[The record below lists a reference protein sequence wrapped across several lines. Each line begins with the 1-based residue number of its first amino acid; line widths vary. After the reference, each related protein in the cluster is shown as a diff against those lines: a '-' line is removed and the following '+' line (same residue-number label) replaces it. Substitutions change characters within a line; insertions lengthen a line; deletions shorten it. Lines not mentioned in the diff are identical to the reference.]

1 MEDNNYYFNT
11 IEGNRFSIETG
22 DGSLFFPLWKGGTK
36 EIEYNTSLF
45 DFINVSGT
53 LVDRK
58 KARSPFFDLTFWFQG
73 PDYLDDVNKFELGAA
88 DPRPWIV
95 VHPIY
100 GYIKGQPLSFKR
112 NDENIGIVEITVPFW
127 ESIDADYPFS
137 NFNIKDN
144 TREKKGK
151 VYIYAANAYV
161 ENNSLTP
168 GDIPDVTDSV
178 VDMSGA
184 MKSMQ
189 DNSTYSDFQNGLN
202 KALKSIDNILE
213 APFDT
218 IQTIQSF
225 LDLPTTYTQ
234 VLEARL
240 ASYEAIYSRLESTIV
255 SVANKKYFEAIGSS
269 LIASMSVVLITPIP
283 DDYVFISD
291 IFKASLRLDN
301 IYSSYLAKLDEAQVS
316 IYDVNN
322 SYTPDALVQSE
333 LSSLV
338 QYTKANLYQLTF
350 QAKKEKIIYVEKDTN
365 PILLVHRYMGMDA
378 DDVNLAKFVKTNN
391 IKLRELFLVKKGR
404 KIRLAI

>member
-1 MEDNNYYFNT
+1 MSFYDT
-11 IEGNRFSIETG
+11 IEGNRFSIQCG
-22 DGSLFFPLWKGGTK
+22 DGQLYFPDWKGGTK

-73 PDYLDDVNKFELGAA
+73 ETYLDDVNKFELSAA

-112 NDENIGIVEITVPFW
+112 NDDNLNIVEITVPFW
-127 ESIDADYPFS
+127 ESIEADYPFS

-144 TREKKGK
+144 TRDKKAK
-151 VYIYAANAYV
+151 VYLYSSESFI
-161 ENNSLTP
+161 NNNP
-168 GDIPDVTDSV
+168 IAPDDIPDIADSV

-184 MKSMQ
+184 MESMQ
-189 DNSTYSDFQNGLN
+189 DNTTFADFQNGLN
-202 KALKSIDNILE
+202 KALKAVDNILE
-213 APFDT
+213 APFDA
-218 IQTIQSF
+218 IQTVQAF

-240 ASYEAIYSRLESTIV
+240 GAYEAIYSRLESTIV
-255 SVANKKYFEAIGSS
+255 SVANKKYFETIGSS
-269 LIASMSVVLITPIP
+269 LIASISVVLITPIP
-283 DDYVFISD
+283 EDYIFISD
-291 IFKASLRLDN
+291 ILKASLRLDS
-301 IYSSYLAKLDEAQVS
+301 IYKRYLTKLDEVQVS

-322 SYTPDALVQSE
+322 SFNADQLVQSE

-338 QYTKANLYQLTF
+338 QYTKANLYKLSF
-350 QAKKEKIIYVEKDTN
+350 DAKREKIVYVEKDSN
-365 PILLVHRYMGMDA
+365 PILLVHRYIGMDA

-391 IKLRELFLVKKGR
+391 IKLRELFLVRKGR
-404 KIRLAI
+404 EIRFAV

>member
-1 MEDNNYYFNT
+1 MSYYDT
-11 IEGNRFSIETG
+11 IERNRFSIQCG
-22 DGSLFFPLWKGGTK
+22 DGQLYFPNWKGGTK

-58 KARSPFFDLTFWFQG
+58 KPRSPFFDLTFFFQG
-73 PDYLDDVNKFELGAA
+73 ETYLDDVNKFELSAA
-88 DPRPWIV
+88 DPRPWII

-112 NDENIGIVEITVPFW
+112 NDDNLNIVEVTVPFW
-127 ESIDADYPFS
+127 ESIEADYPFS

-144 TREKKGK
+144 TRDKKAK
-151 VYIYAANAYV
+151 VYLYSSESFI
-161 ENNSLTP
+161 NNNP
-168 GDIPDVTDSV
+168 IAPDDIPDIADSI

-184 MKSMQ
+184 MESMQ
-189 DNSTYSDFQNGLN
+189 DNSTYADFQNGLN
-202 KALKSIDNILE
+202 KALKSIDNILDS
-213 APFDT
+213 PFDT
-218 IQTIQSF
+218 IQIIQAF

-240 ASYEAIYSRLESTIV
+240 GAYEAIYNRLESTIIT
-255 SVANKKYFEAIGSS
+255 VANRKYFESIGSS

-283 DDYVFISD
+283 TDYVLMAD
-291 IFKASLRLDN
+291 VFKASQRLDN
-301 IYSSYLAKLDEAQVS
+301 LYKRYLTKLDDVQVS

-322 SYTPDALVQSE
+322 SFTPDALVQSE

-338 QYTKANLYQLTF
+338 QYTKANLYALSF
-350 QAKKEKIIYVEKDTN
+350 QAKREKIVYVEKDSN
-365 PILLVHRYMGMDA
+365 PILLVHRYIGMDN

-404 KIRLAI
+404 QIKFAM